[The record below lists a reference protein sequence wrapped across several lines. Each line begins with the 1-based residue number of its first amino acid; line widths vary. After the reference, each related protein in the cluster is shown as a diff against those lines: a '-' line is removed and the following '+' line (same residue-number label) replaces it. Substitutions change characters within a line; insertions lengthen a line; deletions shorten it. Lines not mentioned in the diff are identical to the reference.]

1 MKQKTFTLILL
12 LSMFLCGT
20 HAWALDEP
28 VIPATT
34 LTDGGTYVMM
44 NSQSPKWYMTRTSWD
59 GAIYLTTD
67 EVAYKSIAFT
77 AHMVDVSTVSDSIK
91 EIAKNA
97 SGVDYTGT
105 LWYFTIKDSVYVGN
119 NDATGNLI
127 NTNYISTPYYWI
139 VKDGAAANYY
149 DIRSFTRYQSL
160 DLNAGAQYFV
170 LFDDENAD
178 RAYAQ
183 NKWAFLSLDA
193 QANYIAKWGL
203 YNEINTATEKNTT
216 SDPTLTAAIATA
228 TTVYNNAQATTEDLT
243 TAIANLKTA
252 VAVYEQSK
260 GDITNKLVNP
270 SFEDL
275 SSQNNA
281 TTTSVANPPAGW
293 NIIVNGTACAT
304 ADEIKAAGLT
314 GWCGVNADIDATKDG
329 SYGFGIWNQNIP
341 EFEISQTITGLDRGT
356 YTVSCGLMGSSN
368 SSGSR
373 LTTQRVFANNNSTYF
388 GHPTDY
394 SASNLA
400 SDEISTYGEY
410 DETMNDQ
417 GPLQTCSTK
426 VYVYDGTLK
435 VGIRTN
441 GVSSDGSQ
449 NGGGRGWFKADNF
462 KVVNNGYSASDA
474 MNTLKSYISIGETLV
489 DGYMEEKLCD
499 NFLNLISD
507 ATDYTKSSTTTPEG
521 IDNMIIKLTS
531 NISVVKKTVSAY
543 KDFSVALQDANNNLT
558 TYNSLSGIFTYS
570 DLYGQWSDAYDSRSV
585 NADSIAKILTQMSDA
600 LAELK
605 RSGVKANT
613 DITNLIT
620 NPSFETG
627 NYNGWTL
634 SSKSLT
640 WCGVNTD
647 GDAATKNGSYIF
659 GIWNNPIPNFE
670 LSQTISGL
678 QGGYY
683 KVTCGL
689 MGSANGGGSRMT
701 TQRLFINNN
710 VQYFGSETDY
720 NAAALDSLFPA
731 EKRTFAGHVE
741 GTTDA
746 CTLEAME
753 ATTAINTGDA
763 LKIGIRT
770 SGDLTAVNNRAAN
783 GAGGD
788 GWFKC
793 DNFTLTCIA
802 LQEGAGI
809 NGTEGTIKSVAKTQ
823 IYDVNGIQR
832 STLRKGINILKYTM
846 TDGSSRTSKIIVK

>member
-20 HAWALDEP
+20 HTWALDEP
-28 VIPATT
+28 VIPAAT
-34 LTDGGTYVMM
+34 LTDGDTYVMM
-44 NSQSPKWYMTRTSWD
+44 NGQSPKWYMTRTSWD

-67 EVAYKSIAFT
+67 EMAYKSIAFT

-97 SGVDYTGT
+97 SGVDYTGK

-119 NDATGNLI
+119 NDATGNLV
-127 NTNYISTPYYWI
+127 NTNYISTPYYWV
-139 VKDGAAANYY
+139 VKDGVAANYY
-149 DIRSFTRYQSL
+149 DIKSFTRFQSL
-160 DLNAGAQYFV
+160 DLNAGGQYFV

-178 RAYAQ
+178 RSYAQ

-341 EFEISQTITGLDRGT
+341 EFEISQTTTGLDRGT